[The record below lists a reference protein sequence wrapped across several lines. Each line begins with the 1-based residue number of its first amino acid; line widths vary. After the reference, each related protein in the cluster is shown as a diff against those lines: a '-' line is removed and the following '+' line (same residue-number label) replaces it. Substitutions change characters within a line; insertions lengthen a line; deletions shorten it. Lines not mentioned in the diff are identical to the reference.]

1 MRRIAAASIAL
12 AVTLVVTAC
21 GDDGGS
27 GTGTGAGGGDPIKV
41 GHWAPLSGTAAANG
55 KFEANGV
62 KLAVDEVNKNGGI
75 LGGRKVELVQRDDG
89 GVPEQSVSVVRRL
102 MEQDQV
108 VALVGGLLSTNTLA
122 VKEVVKGRMLNM
134 VTAAKAP
141 AITDPADPMVK
152 RIDSTLITD
161 TSFMSNY
168 LVSNPTAFP
177 CTKIFMIAEDS
188 DYGKGDSGLYEAAW
202 KKAGKPEIVALER
215 YPFQNTDFSIVLTK
229 VKGSGADCMY
239 VNGNIGEMTALLQ
252 QIASANITLPIFAAT
267 SNISQPMLKD
277 AGPRAE
283 GIVSGDVYVPAIDNP
298 ENKAFVAAYQ
308 AAYNAV
314 PERQAAMGYEAMKIV
329 LEAMDKAG
337 TTDSAKVAEA
347 INSGTWAT
355 VFGPMK
361 FDGNGQSDMKPSAI
375 TVKGGK
381 VEVLS

>member
-1 MRRIAAASIAL
+1 MRRTAAASIAL
-12 AVTLVVTAC
+12 VLTLGAAAAC
-21 GDDGGS
+21 GDESGDGN
-27 GTGTGAGGGDPIKV
+27 GGGGEPIKV

-62 KLAVDEVNKNGGI
+62 KLAVDEINKNGGI
-75 LGGRKVELVQRDDG
+75 LDGRKIELVQRDDG

-102 MEQDQV
+102 IEQDRV
-108 VALVGGLLSTNTLA
+108 VALVGGILSTNTLA
-122 VKEVVKGRMLNM
+122 VKEVVKGRMLSM

-152 RIDSTLITD
+152 RVDSTLVTD
-161 TSFMSNY
+161 TNFMAGFLTSHPD
-168 LVSNPTAFP
+168 LWP
-177 CTKIFMIAEDS
+177 CNKVFMIAEDT

-202 KKAGKPEIVALER
+202 KKAGKPQVVALER
-215 YPFQNTDFSIVLTK
+215 YPFQSTDFSILLTK
-229 VKGSGADCMY
+229 VKGSGADCLY

-267 SNISQPMLKD
+267 SNISEPMLKD

-298 ENKAFVAAYQ
+298 ENKAFVSAYQ
-308 AAYNAV
+308 AMFNAV

-329 LEAMDKAG
+329 LAAMDKAG
-337 TTDSAKVAEA
+337 STDSAKVADA
-347 INSGTWAT
+347 IGAGTWAT

-361 FDGNGQSDMKPSAI
+361 FDAKGQSDMKPAAI
-375 TVKGGK
+375 TVKNGK
-381 VEVLS
+381 IEVLS